1 MRVEERVNGEYTEIH
16 KVKVV
21 ALSLSLSLSLSSN
34 DLN

>member
-1 MRVEERVNGEYTEIH
+1 MRVEEKVTGEYTEIH

-21 ALSLSLSLSLSSN
+21 ALSLSSN